1 MIRPRIF
8 LADDH
13 DDFLKLEIA
22 LLQPHFDVVGTAAD
36 GATLVAEV
44 QRLNPDVVVAD
55 ITMPIMTGIDAVHEL
70 VESGSTASFV
80 FLTVN
85 STDEYVKACRQE
97 GALGFVT
104 KSRMKGHLIR
114 AIYAALDGLPYIA
127 SAASP

>member
-1 MIRPRIF
+1 MIRPRVF

-36 GATLVAEV
+36 GAKLVSEV
-44 QRLNPDVVVAD
+44 RRLNPDVVVAD

-70 VESGSTASFV
+70 VESGSKAIFI

-85 STDEYVKACRQE
+85 STDEHIKACRQE

-104 KSRMKGHLIR
+104 KSRMKAHLIR